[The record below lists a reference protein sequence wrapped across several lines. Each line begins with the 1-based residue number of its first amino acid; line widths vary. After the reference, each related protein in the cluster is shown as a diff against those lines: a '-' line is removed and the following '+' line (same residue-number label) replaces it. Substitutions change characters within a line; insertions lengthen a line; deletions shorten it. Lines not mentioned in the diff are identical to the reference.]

1 MDTITLAVDLD
12 HTADNLQ
19 NNVPKN
25 NKSHDYVVSVQKN
38 TVLYYTK
45 VNKNKTYK
53 ERVNNSIIP
62 DIVLPEDYE

>member
-1 MDTITLAVDLD
+1 MDTITLTVDID
-12 HTADNLQ
+12 HTAENLQ
-19 NNVPKN
+19 NNVTKN

-45 VNKNKTYK
+45 INKNKTYK